1 MSLNPTPR
9 TDLALEQH
17 ELRQMGSDLP
27 NGISYEE
34 ETEGVV
40 RVTHIRV
47 TTPEGA
53 DALGKPMGN
62 YITLEFPAP
71 DEYDH
76 DAIRTAAHLTARHIL
91 RIVPRSCMQE
101 VLAVGLGNRNIT
113 PDSIGPK
120 VVERLLVTR
129 HLFEHLPEA
138 LTKEMRP
145 LSAIAPGVLGVT
157 GLETGEI
164 VRGVADRIAPSL
176 IIVIDALAARNMER
190 LSRTVQIS
198 DTGIIPGSGVGN
210 HRQELS
216 KKTLGIPVLA
226 VGIPMV
232 IEAASL
238 VNDYLSAYGEGDS
251 SRLSA
256 HLKEDHGKAFMVT
269 PKEVD
274 TLSDR
279 MAALVSGGI
288 NLAVHDGITLEEI
301 DAYLA

>member
-1 MSLNPTPR
+1 MANTPR
-9 TDLALEQH
+9 SDLALEEH
-17 ELRQMGSDLP
+17 ELGEKELLQSS
-27 NGISYEE
+27 GISCEE
-34 ETEGVV
+34 ETEGKV

-53 DALGKPMGN
+53 EALGKPMGN

-71 DEYDH
+71 DEYDKE
-76 DAIRTAAHLTARHIL
+76 ALETAAHLTARHIL
-91 RIVPRSCMQE
+91 GIIPEGAMRE
-101 VLAVGLGNRNIT
+101 VMVVGLGNRNIT

-129 HLFEHLPEA
+129 HLFEHLPEV
-138 LTKEMRP
+138 LVKEMRP
-145 LSAIAPGVLGVT
+145 LSAIAPGVLGLT

-164 VRGVADRIAPSL
+164 VRGVADRTAPSL
-176 IIVIDALAARNMER
+176 IIVVDALAARNVDR
-190 LSRTVQIS
+190 LSRTVQIA

-216 KKTLGIPVLA
+216 QKTLGIPVLA

-232 IEAASL
+232 IEATSL
-238 VNDYLSAYGEGDS
+238 VSDYLSSFGEKDRS
-251 SRLSA
+251 QLSA
-256 HLKEDHGKAFMVT
+256 LLKEDHGKAFMVT

-274 TLSDR
+274 ALSDR

-288 NLAVHDGITLEEI
+288 NLAVHDGLSLAEI
-301 DAYLA
+301 EAYLA

>member
-1 MSLNPTPR
+1 MDFTPTPR
-9 TDLALEQH
+9 SDLALEQH
-17 ELRQMGSDLP
+17 EQNKAAYSSS
-27 NGISYEE
+27 GILCEE
-34 ETEGVV
+34 ESEGKV
-40 RVTHIRV
+40 RVTHIKV
-47 TTPEGA
+47 TSPEGA
-53 DALGKPMGN
+53 AALGKPMGN
-62 YITLEFPAP
+62 YVTLEFPAP
-71 DEYDH
+71 DEYDRE
-76 DAIRTAAHLTARHIL
+76 ALETAAHLTARHIL
-91 RIVPRSCMQE
+91 RILPKDSMRE

-129 HLFEHLPEA
+129 HLFENLPEV
-138 LTKEMRP
+138 LTEEMRP

-176 IIVIDALAARNMER
+176 IIVIDALAARNLNR

-216 KKTLGIPVLA
+216 QKTLGIPVL
-226 VGIPMV
+226 VIGIPMV

-238 VNDYLSAYGEGDS
+238 VSDYLAAFGDADS
-251 SRLSA
+251 SHLSA
-256 HLKEDHGKAFMVT
+256 KLKEDHEKAFMVT

-288 NLAVHDGITLEEI
+288 NLAVHHGLSLSEI